1 MIKYTQTQMIDNILS
16 VYALST
22 SDEFSLGQEWYKT
35 ACNEADKISQETRID
50 FGKIVYCIAALSPR
64 NKWDRNI
71 SDVRNLATQLSL
83 EVSCGTFNAN
93 KLKALQCLLSTDFDF
108 KRDIDKLAVKGYKVK
123 AFAKLIYNPCDYYS
137 VCIDTHAIG
146 ISHYHRYS
154 VEDKQQ
160 LCGIFGNEKRYDA
173 IAEAY
178 RKASHTL
185 DILPNKLQATTWLT
199 WKRIHRI

>member
-1 MIKYTQTQMIDNILS
+1 MIKYSQTQMIDNILS
-16 VYALST
+16 IYSQAT
-22 SDEFSLGQEWYKT
+22 HDEINSGVNWYYN
-35 ACNEADKISQETRID
+35 AHNEAISISNQTEID

-71 SDVRNLATQLSL
+71 CDVRNLATQLSL

-93 KLKALQCLLSTDFDF
+93 KLKALQCLLSTDFEF
-108 KRDIDKLAVKGYKVK
+108 KRDINKIAVKGYKVK
-123 AFAKLIYNPCDYYS
+123 SFAKLIYNPCDYYS

-146 ISHYHRYS
+146 ISHNHRYS
-154 VEDKQQ
+154 VDDKQQ
-160 LCGIFGNEKRYDA
+160 LCGIFGNERRYDA
-173 IAEAY
+173 IAESY

-185 DILPNKLQATTWLT
+185 DMLPNKLQATTWLT